1 MQNKK
6 NIYFLSDLHLGLGG
20 HDKSIVR
27 EKKLIK
33 FLDEIKNK
41 TQALYLVGDIF
52 DFWHEYKRVVPR
64 GFTRFLGKIAEFT
77 DNGIPVY
84 FFTGNHDIW
93 AYNYLPQEIGVKIF
107 RKPQII
113 KINDKTFYIAHGD
126 GLGPYDKKY
135 KFLKSI
141 FTNKFLQWM
150 FARLHPNFAL
160 SFGLKWSH
168 HNRESYTPDKI
179 KFKGEDKE
187 WLILYAKNYI
197 QKNKNIDYF
206 VFGHRHIPLK
216 ISLNKKTTFIN
227 LGDWINNFTYGV
239 FDGKDFKVI
248 KYETNSDI

>member
-1 MQNKK
+1 VKQEK

-20 HDKSIVR
+20 YDNSIIR
-27 EKKLIK
+27 EKRLVK
-33 FLDEIKNK
+33 FLNEIIDK
-41 TQALYLVGDIF
+41 TSALYLVGDVF

-77 DNGIPVY
+77 DQGIPVY

-93 AYNYLPQEIGVKIF
+93 IYDYLPKELGVTLF
-107 RKPQII
+107 REPQIKEI
-113 KINDKTFYIAHGD
+113 LGKTFYIAHGD

-135 KFLKSI
+135 KLLKSI

-168 HNRESYTPDKI
+168 HNRNSYKPEEI
-179 KFKGEDKE
+179 EFKGEDKE
-187 WLILYAKNYI
+187 WLILYAKDYLT
-197 QKNKNIDYF
+197 KNKNIDYF

-216 ISLNKKTTFIN
+216 IQIDKKTTFIN

-239 FDGKDFKVI
+239 FDGENFEVL
-248 KYETNSDI
+248 KY